1 MRQCLV
7 ERFLTPF
14 CRLVSGPYWIKFWLQ
29 LSKEEEKV
37 FFENNC
43 VLIEGRVLE
52 LFAIRGGIS
61 GIG

>member
-1 MRQCLV
+1 MVFSRKIPNS
-7 ERFLTPF
+7 FLQ
-14 CRLVSGPYWIKFWLQ
+14 VSFREPYWIKFWLQ